1 VFFLVHLRSLL
12 SAGGGGGGFTF
23 GCLFVGCWGG
33 GGCVVWGGGFYVWS
47 SVVSFLSCRVLC
59 GVVLVVMFVLKSCY
73 YSYQAA
79 VAGMGDLWQ
88 VLAID
93 LYIDPYRCRR
103 TI

>member
-12 SAGGGGGGFTF
+12 SAGG
-23 GCLFVGCWGG
+23 
-33 GGCVVWGGGFYVWS
+33 GGGFYVWS